1 MVTDTMPNS
10 DDFDLSF
17 KVFHELMA
25 KKVTDILLVSSPYE
39 AFIMEEEGRLAERII
54 HEYRGLNL
62 SRPPMLTWVSTAQ
75 EALDALAAKKFDL
88 VITMPQVD
96 EMDAYV
102 LGRKIKALNPDLPV
116 YLLIQ
121 NTSKHLLE
129 RRYASRKSIDRV
141 FVWFGNTDLLLAIIK
156 NLEDRMN
163 VAYDT
168 QRARV
173 RVIILV
179 EDSPIYYS
187 ALLPLLY
194 KEIVTQTQAVMEE
207 SVNDEH
213 RILRMRARPKILV
226 AENYE
231 EALELYRQY
240 RPYLLSVFSDVRFPK
255 NGQIDDKA
263 GFSLLSMIRQEEPDL
278 PLLNFSSEESNR
290 QSTEKIPAVFLN
302 KNSPTLHSAI
312 RRFFIQQLG
321 FGEFVFRL
329 PDGREIARASNLR
342 QMETLLPSIP
352 DESVNYHGR
361 RNHFSSWL
369 MARSEVMLASRLK
382 PVKVSDFPEPGELKE
397 YLVNCIHERRKGR
410 QKGIITEL
418 VTGSFDPDADFIKVG
433 KGSLGGKA
441 RGLAFISTQLKEYP
455 ELQKKFAN
463 IDIQVPK
470 SFVISTEGFDSFIIG
485 NNLQELATDDLSDR
499 EIRRLFLAAQFPGW
513 LQTDLELF
521 VRHAAYPLAVRS
533 SSLLEDAQFQPF
545 AGIYKTYMLPNSHPN
560 PAIRLERLILAIKL
574 VYASTYCQTP
584 RSYVKS
590 TYHRLED
597 EKMAVVIQKLT
608 GTIYGNFFYPAFSGV
623 AQSYNFYPISH
634 MKPEEGIVHVA
645 LGLGKTVVEGETS
658 LRFSP
663 AYPQFL
669 PQFSTVD
676 DILKT
681 SQRFFYVLKM
691 KDSPQ
696 NLDTDEIA
704 TLAKL
709 DLEDAKDHPSVKHL
723 ASSYSVQD
731 HRIRDGVQ
739 TDGYPVLTFA
749 NILKHRSFPLA
760 EILTDILEI
769 GRKGMGCPVEIEF
782 AVNLD
787 PGGDQRPSFDLLQIR
802 PMGIRQQQMELEI
815 KEEDIA
821 AAFFYSTTALGNGR
835 NTEICD
841 IVFVNP
847 DTFDP
852 ARTVDI
858 ATEIGRMNRQLVQQ
872 QRKYLLIGPG
882 RWGSADRWLG
892 IPVNWNDI
900 SGVGAMIETSIENF
914 KADPSQG
921 SHFFHN
927 ITSLGISYLT
937 HSQNGRDFIDWKW
950 LQSLPS
956 KEKTTYLKHVK
967 LDHPLTIKIDGKK
980 SRAVILPSLEGY

>member
-1 MVTDTMPNS
+1 MFTDTMPNS
-10 DDFDLSF
+10 EDFDLSF

-62 SRPPMLTWVSTAQ
+62 SRPPMLTWVSTAR
-75 EALDALAAKKFDL
+75 EAMNALATKKFDL

-121 NTSKHLLE
+121 NTSKPLLE
-129 RRYASRKSIDRV
+129 RRYAGRKSIDRV
-141 FVWFGNTDLLLAIIK
+141 FVWFGNTDLLLALIK

-187 ALLPLLY
+187 SLLPLLY

-207 SVNDEH
+207 SINDEH

-226 AENYE
+226 ADNYE
-231 EALELYRQY
+231 EALELYRLY

-255 NGQIDDKA
+255 NGQMHDKA

-278 PLLNFSSEESNR
+278 PLLNLSSEESNR
-290 QSTEKIPAVFLN
+290 RSTEKIPAVFLN
-302 KNSPTLHSAI
+302 KNSPTLHSEI
-312 RRFFIQQLG
+312 RRFFIQHLG

-329 PDGREIARASNLR
+329 PDGREVTRASNLR

-352 DESVNYHGR
+352 DESVYYHGL

-382 PVKVSDFPEPGELKE
+382 PVKVSDFPEPGQLKE

-418 VTGSFDPDADFIKVG
+418 VSGSFDPDADFIKVG

-441 RGLAFISTQLKEYP
+441 RGLAFVSTQLKEYP
-455 ELQKKFAN
+455 ELQKKFEN

-470 SFVISTEGFDSFIIG
+470 SLVLSTEGFDSFIIK
-485 NNLQELATDDLSDR
+485 NNLQELATADLSDR
-499 EIRRLFLAAQFPGW
+499 EITKLFLAAQFPGW

-521 VRHAAYPLAVRS
+521 ARHAAYPLAVRS

-560 PAIRLERLILAIKL
+560 PAIRTDRLILAIKL

-584 RSYVKS
+584 KSYVKS
-590 TYHRLED
+590 TFHRLED
-597 EKMAVVIQKLT
+597 EKMAVIIQKLT
-608 GTIYGNFFYPAFSGV
+608 GTNYDNFFYPAVSGV

-634 MKPEEGIVHVA
+634 MKPEEGIARIAV
-645 LGLGKTVVEGETS
+645 GLGKTVVEGETS

-663 AYPQFL
+663 TYPQFL

-676 DILKT
+676 DILKN

-691 KDSPQ
+691 KGFPQ
-696 NLDTDEIA
+696 NLDIDENA

-709 DLEDAKDHPSVKHL
+709 DVEDAKDHPSVKRL
-723 ASSYSVQD
+723 ASVYSVQD

-749 NILKHRSFPLA
+749 DILKYRSFPLA

-782 AVNLD
+782 AVNLGL
-787 PGGDQRPSFDLLQIR
+787 GGHQRPSFDLLQIR
-802 PMGIRQQQMELEI
+802 PMGIRQQHLEVEI
-815 KEEDIA
+815 KEDDIS
-821 AAFFYSTTALGNGR
+821 AAFCYSTTALGNGC
-835 NTEICD
+835 NKEICD

-847 DTFDP
+847 DGFDP

-892 IPVNWNDI
+892 IPVKWHDI
-900 SGVGAMIETSIENF
+900 SGVAAMIEMTIENF

-937 HSQNGRDFIDWKW
+937 NSQNGSDFIDWKW
-950 LQSLPS
+950 LQSLPVA
-956 KEKTTYLKHVK
+956 EKTTYLHHVN
-967 LDHPLTIKIDGKK
+967 LDNPLTVKIDGKNSK
-980 SRAVILPSLEGY
+980 AVILP

>member
-1 MVTDTMPNS
+1 MFTDTMPNS
-10 DDFDLSF
+10 EDFDLSF

-62 SRPPMLTWVSTAQ
+62 SRPPMLTWASTAQ
-75 EALDALAAKKFDL
+75 EALNALATKKFDL

-129 RRYASRKSIDRV
+129 RGYAGGKSIDRV
-141 FVWFGNTDLLLAIIK
+141 FVWFGNTDLLLALIK

-255 NGQIDDKA
+255 NGQLDDKA
-263 GFSLLSMIRQEEPDL
+263 GFSLLSMIRQEETDL

-302 KNSPTLHSAI
+302 KNSPTLHSEI
-312 RRFFIQQLG
+312 RRFFIQHLG
-321 FGEFVFRL
+321 FGEFIFRL

-418 VTGSFDPDADFIKVG
+418 ATGAFDPDADFIKVG

-441 RGLAFISTQLKEYP
+441 RGLAFISTQLKKYP

-463 IDIQVPK
+463 VDIQVPK
-470 SFVISTEGFDSFIIG
+470 SLVLSTEGFDSFITK
-485 NNLQELATDDLSDR
+485 NNLQELATADLSDG
-499 EIRRLFLAAQFPGW
+499 EITRLFLAAHFPDW

-521 VRHAAYPLAVRS
+521 ERHAAYPLAVRS

-584 RSYVKS
+584 RSYVRS

-608 GTIYGNFFYPAFSGV
+608 GTIYNNFFYPAVSGV

-634 MKPEEGIVHVA
+634 MKPDEGIAHVA

-663 AYPQFL
+663 TYPQFL

-676 DILKT
+676 DILKN

-691 KDSPQ
+691 NDFPQ
-696 NLDTDEIA
+696 NLDIDENA

-709 DLEDAKDHPSVKHL
+709 DVDDAKDHPSVKHL
-723 ASSYSVQD
+723 TSSYSVQD

-749 NILKHRSFPLA
+749 NILKYRSFPLA

-782 AVNLD
+782 AVNL
-787 PGGDQRPSFDLLQIR
+787 GLEGDQRPSFDLLQIR

-821 AAFFYSTTALGNGR
+821 AAFCYSTAALGNGR

-858 ATEIGRMNRQLVQQ
+858 ASEIGRINRQLLQQ

-900 SGVGAMIETSIENF
+900 SGVGTMIETTIENF

-937 HSQNGRDFIDWKW
+937 NSQNGSDFIDWKW

-956 KEKTTYLKHVK
+956 AEKTTYLNHVK
-967 LDHPLTIKIDGKK
+967 LDSPLTIKIDGKK
-980 SRAVILPSLEGY
+980 SRAVILP